1 MKQKIALVV
10 LGLSFAGF
18 AGLASSQ
25 EKTGDVTMQV
35 VKYDGLKQAVQK
47 NRGKVVLVD
56 FWGTF

>member
-1 MKQKIALVV
+1 MKPKIAVV
-10 LGLSFAGF
+10 GLSLLLASFAD
-18 AGLASSQ
+18 LASSQ
-25 EKTGDVTMQV
+25 EKTGDITMQV